1 MDCLQAQGHAS
12 QLPEVSETKT
22 HSRTSTLYSL
32 KSHFSP
38 DFEVF
43 FDTLVGQK
51 LANKIPSYS
60 HRGPSSLPSL
70 ILKPRFSTLSLYFFK
85 QAWLVRSG
93 FCGRNGHH
101 KRRKEPASRDTFGS
115 PGAPSP
121 ERVTCELLRG
131 ARPCPAGLS
140 GPGRGARAAP
150 ADSGDT
156 ASGIHSA
163 Q

>member
-43 FDTLVGQK
+43 FDTL
-51 LANKIPSYS
+51 
-60 HRGPSSLPSL
+60 
-70 ILKPRFSTLSLYFFK
+70 
-85 QAWLVRSG
+85 
-93 FCGRNGHH
+93 
-101 KRRKEPASRDTFGS
+101 
-115 PGAPSP
+115 
-121 ERVTCELLRG
+121 CELLRG